1 MVSYIFRLVLQSSQ
15 GSDSLDRPNSDSAS
29 WLRRYLSCW
38 SAYSTAG
45 LKSHSALRQ
54 SLVAGQ
60 IPALHEYLFYR
71 ATTNVAWPAML
82 LAATQHHLP
91 PLSDSSFQ
99 ALLPLIFTAA
109 ALTAL
114 SADSLLVTRGKLA
127 TSASLSAAQLF
138 DGETNLLLQNS
149 LAVAFAAVA
158 SRIELE
164 AEDLPEGDERAALLG
179 FVRVA
184 KSAVHGV
191 MAWYGCAWRFRAQP
205 AAKTAI
211 TEANA
216 GSDDEE
222 DKITVEG
229 CGVELIND

>member
-1 MVSYIFRLVLQSSQ
+1 
-15 GSDSLDRPNSDSAS
+15 
-29 WLRRYLSCW
+29 
-38 SAYSTAG
+38 
-45 LKSHSALRQ
+45 
-54 SLVAGQ
+54 
-60 IPALHEYLFYR
+60 
-71 ATTNVAWPAML
+71 ML

-149 LAVAFAAVA
+149 LAVAFSAVA
-158 SRIELE
+158 RRIELE
-164 AEDLPEGDERAALLG
+164 AEDLP
-179 FVRVA
+179 
-184 KSAVHGV
+184 K
-191 MAWYGCAWRFRAQP
+191 AQP
-205 AAKTAI
+205 AAKTA
-211 TEANA
+211 TAEANP
-216 GSDDEE
+216 GSDDEG

-229 CGVELIND
+229 CGVELINDVPQWLMDEIETAAGDFSALH

>member
-1 MVSYIFRLVLQSSQ
+1 L
-15 GSDSLDRPNSDSAS
+15 N
-29 WLRRYLSCW
+29 CW

-54 SLVAGQ
+54 SLEAGQ
-60 IPALHEYLFYR
+60 IPTLHEYLLYR
-71 ATTNVAWPAML
+71 ATTSVAWPAIL
-82 LAATQHHLP
+82 LAATQRQLP
-91 PLSDSSFQ
+91 SLSDSAFQ

-158 SRIELE
+158 RRIELE
-164 AEDLPEGDERAALLG
+164 AEELVAEGDESDERAALLG
-179 FVRVA
+179 FVRVV

-191 MAWYGCAWRFRAQP
+191 MAWYGCAWRFRAESDTKK
-205 AAKTAI
+205 ATV
-211 TEANA
+211 EANA
-216 GSDDEE
+216 GSDDDEV
-222 DKITVEG
+222 DKMVVEG
-229 CGVELIND
+229 CAVELINDVPQWLMDEIEAAAGAFAGLH